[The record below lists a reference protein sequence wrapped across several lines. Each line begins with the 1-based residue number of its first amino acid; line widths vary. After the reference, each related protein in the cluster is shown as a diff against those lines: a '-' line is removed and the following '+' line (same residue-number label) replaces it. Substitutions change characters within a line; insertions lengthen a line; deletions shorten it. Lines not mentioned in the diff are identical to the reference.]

1 MECPLLTQQN
11 ADLLLAYCARKLD
24 SESMTVLERHMEH
37 CDACREFGSAQKLV
51 WEALD
56 SWEATPVS
64 MDFDRRLYRKIE
76 AEQQKSWLGRIFSP
90 LMPVSL
96 PLFLRP
102 ALPLAA
108 AAVFLVAALVLHS
121 PSQVDLSRQVRME
134 KVDVEKVESALE
146 DLDMLQQFSVVP
158 AASDEEPLQNL

>member
-24 SESMTVLERHMEH
+24 SESMATLERHMEH

-64 MDFDRRLYRKIE
+64 MDFDRRLYRRIE
-76 AEQQKSWLGRIFSP
+76 AEQQKSWFGRLFSP
-90 LMPVSL
+90 MMPASL
-96 PLFLRP
+96 PLIFRP

-108 AAVFLVAALVLHS
+108 AAVCLVAALVIQS
-121 PSQVDLSRQVRME
+121 PTQVDLSRQVRLE

-158 AASDEEPLQNL
+158 SASEEEPLQNL